1 MANGRTAREEKIIKA
16 MVAGTS
22 PAALAVDTGWDE
34 ALITR
39 EYHRIASEF
48 DTVMDDRQQLQISKL
63 TLRRHIARLEAEAE
77 EGNKDAWKPLIDALS
92 RQGQQIDKSLERAQ
106 ADLEKVNQ
114 AHIRKMI
121 QIVEGS
127 VYQHY
132 RALAERTGVPFEEL
146 ITEFKTILQ
155 VEAARHDD
163 DSIQ

>member
-34 ALITR
+34 GLITR
-39 EYHRIASEF
+39 EYHRIAGEF
-48 DTVMDDRQQLQISKL
+48 DTVMDDRQQLQIGKL

-77 EGNKDAWKPLIDALS
+77 EGNKDSWKPLIDALS

-121 QIVEGS
+121 KIVEGS

-132 RALAERTGVPFEEL
+132 RTLAERTGIPFEDL